1 MMQVSKVSIDVD
13 ENDEDC
19 TCYGDL
25 MEFNKRGSSA
35 NSCEGSE
42 RYEYNK
48 AFIKSLLGTLPERDK
63 KIMEYKFGLVKD
75 DVFHKEYEIQEI
87 AEIMGLTN
95 ERVRQII
102 ESSKAK
108 LAKECKQRIGEK
120 I

>member
-1 MMQVSKVSIDVD
+1 
-13 ENDEDC
+13 
-19 TCYGDL
+19 
-25 MEFNKRGSSA
+25 
-35 NSCEGSE
+35 
-42 RYEYNK
+42 
-48 AFIKSLLGTLPERDK
+48 
-63 KIMEYKFGLVKD
+63 MEYKFGLVKD

>member
-1 MMQVSKVSIDVD
+1 MRTPKALQLIGMKDLPIQID
-13 ENDEDC
+13 
-19 TCYGDL
+19 
-25 MEFNKRGSSA
+25 
-35 NSCEGSE
+35 
-42 RYEYNK
+42 
-48 AFIKSLLGTLPERDK
+48 GTVLK
-63 KIMEYKFGLVKD
+63 KIMEYKFGLVRD

-108 LAKECKQRIGEK
+108 LANECKQRIGEK